1 MENKSFKI
9 FQYLF
14 LLLFLLSGL
23 VLSEE
28 ENTGRKHP
36 FTVVVLSGGGA
47 RGIAHIGVLKVI
59 EELHI
64 PVDMIVGTSMGAVVG
79 GLYAAGLSPSEIE
92 KKMLEVDWDDIF
104 SNNPKPMQQPYR
116 LRKET
121 SKYMQG
127 VEIGYAVDQI
137 QIPQGIIAGQKLRI
151 ALNNI
156 LLPVLSVDDFDRLP
170 IPFRAVATDLVTG
183 ERVDISSGSLT
194 KAIMASMSIPGIF
207 APVEIDD
214 RILVDGGVVANLSI
228 ETARAL
234 GAERIIAVDVSSPLL
249 SKDELKNIVDVTK
262 QVLAIYGRRNHL
274 YQLSLLK
281 KDDILLSLK
290 LEGLSNTD
298 FKKAKKIIKEGESAA
313 IKEKELLTSASVS
326 EEEYRQI
333 KSYVDARKKKEPV
346 IVDFIEIIPPK
357 NVSPLLVEK
366 RIKTAPGKKLDIETL
381 EKDITDIY
389 ATGLFERVD
398 YDIKKTEENYGMII
412 EPITKPWGPNY
423 LYVGLQFDSTRDF
436 NPLLWYRMTQMNQYG
451 GELNLSLRLG
461 IDHNIEAEFYQPMN
475 YEDRFFIS
483 PSFSYQQRY
492 IDLYKNE
499 DRYARYRT
507 RTVSTGLYGGI
518 NIGNVGQ
525 FRIGIEGEN
534 LTSEPSIGDISLP
547 DYKEN
552 IFLLNTSFVLDR
564 LDSQLFPESGSYFC
578 INYKAP
584 FPGLEETEFQ
594 MLSVKELLAWTESH
608 NTILAYIEAGTS
620 FDTDL
625 PIYRRFTLGGFQRMS
640 GFNHDQLSGNYEGLV
655 RLTYIRSFAK
665 ALLFNIT
672 GYFIGSSLEVGN
684 AWEDVD
690 DISLEDINLSGAI
703 FCGVKTPLGPLYIG
717 YGIRSIDKGIFYFY
731 LGPVF

>member
-1 MENKSFKI
+1 
-9 FQYLF
+9 
-14 LLLFLLSGL
+14 
-23 VLSEE
+23 
-28 ENTGRKHP
+28 
-36 FTVVVLSGGGA
+36 
-47 RGIAHIGVLKVI
+47 
-59 EELHI
+59 
-64 PVDMIVGTSMGAVVG
+64 
-79 GLYAAGLSPSEIE
+79 
-92 KKMLEVDWDDIF
+92 
-104 SNNPKPMQQPYR
+104 
-116 LRKET
+116 
-121 SKYMQG
+121 MQG

-137 QIPQGIIAGQKLRI
+137 QIPQGIIAGQKLKI

-234 GAERIIAVDVSSPLL
+234 GAEKIIAVDVSSPLL

-262 QVLAIYGRRNHL
+262 QVLAIYDRRNYL

-290 LEGLSNTD
+290 LERLSNTD
-298 FKKAKKIIKEGESAA
+298 FKKAREIIREGESAA

-357 NVSPLLVEK
+357 NV
-366 RIKTAPGKKLDIETL
+366 
-381 EKDITDIY
+381 
-389 ATGLFERVD
+389 
-398 YDIKKTEENYGMII
+398 
-412 EPITKPWGPNY
+412 
-423 LYVGLQFDSTRDF
+423 
-436 NPLLWYRMTQMNQYG
+436 
-451 GELNLSLRLG
+451 
-461 IDHNIEAEFYQPMN
+461 
-475 YEDRFFIS
+475 
-483 PSFSYQQRY
+483 
-492 IDLYKNE
+492 
-499 DRYARYRT
+499 
-507 RTVSTGLYGGI
+507 
-518 NIGNVGQ
+518 
-525 FRIGIEGEN
+525 
-534 LTSEPSIGDISLP
+534 
-547 DYKEN
+547 
-552 IFLLNTSFVLDR
+552 
-564 LDSQLFPESGSYFC
+564 
-578 INYKAP
+578 
-584 FPGLEETEFQ
+584 
-594 MLSVKELLAWTESH
+594 
-608 NTILAYIEAGTS
+608 
-620 FDTDL
+620 
-625 PIYRRFTLGGFQRMS
+625 
-640 GFNHDQLSGNYEGLV
+640 GLV

-684 AWEDVD
+684 VWEDAD

>member
-1 MENKSFKI
+1 LI
-9 FQYLF
+9 
-14 LLLFLLSGL
+14 
-23 VLSEE
+23 LSEE
-28 ENTGRKHP
+28 QTIGRKHP
-36 FTVVVLSGGGA
+36 FTVLVLSGGGA
-47 RGIAHIGVLKVI
+47 RGIAHIGVLKVL

-64 PVDMIVGTSMGAVVG
+64 PVDMVVGTSMGAVVG

-92 KKMLEVDWDDIF
+92 KRMLEVDWDDIF
-104 SNNPKPMQQPYR
+104 SDNPKPMQQPYR

-121 SKYMQG
+121 SRYMQG
-127 VEIGYAVDQI
+127 VEIGYAIDRI

-156 LLPVLSVDDFDRLP
+156 LLPVLSVDDFDHLP

-183 ERVDISSGSLT
+183 ERVDLSSGSLT

-207 APVEIDD
+207 APVEIDNK
-214 RILVDGGVVANLSI
+214 ILVDGGIVANLSI

-234 GAERIIAVDVSSPLL
+234 GAERIIAVDVSSQLL
-249 SKDELKNIVDVTK
+249 NKDELKNIVDVTK

-298 FKKAKKIIKEGESAA
+298 FKKAKEIIREGESAA
-313 IKEKELLTSASVS
+313 IKEKEVLSFFSVS

-333 KSYVDARKKKEPV
+333 KSYVDARKRRGPI
-346 IVDFIEIIPPK
+346 IVDFIKIIPPK
-357 NVSPLLVEK
+357 KVSPLIVEK

-381 EKDITDIY
+381 EKDIANIY

-398 YDIKKTEENYGMII
+398 YQITRMEKNYGLRI

-423 LYVGLQFDSTRDF
+423 LYIGLQFDSTRDF
-436 NPLLWYRMTQMNQYG
+436 NPLLWYRMTQMNQHA
-451 GELNLSLRLG
+451 GELNISLQLG
-461 IDHNIEAEFYQPMN
+461 IDHNIEAEFYQPID
-475 YEDRFFIS
+475 YGDHFFIS

-492 IDLYKNE
+492 IDLYKND

-507 RTVSTGLYGGI
+507 RTTSTGLYGGI

-534 LTSEPSIGDISLP
+534 LTSEPSIGDLSLP
-547 DYKEN
+547 DYKN
-552 IFLLNTSFVLDR
+552 DMFLLSGSFVFDR
-564 LDSQLFPESGSYFC
+564 LDNLLFPESGSYFC
-578 INYKAP
+578 INYKTP

-594 MLSVKELLAWTESH
+594 MLSVKELLAWTKSQ
-608 NTILAYIEAGTS
+608 NTILAYMEAGTS
-620 FDTDL
+620 FETDL
-625 PIYRRFTLGGFQRMS
+625 PIYRRFTLGGFQIMS
-640 GFNHDQLSGNYEGLV
+640 GFNNDQLSGNYEGFV

-665 ALLFNIT
+665 TLPFNIS
-672 GYFIGSSLEVGN
+672 GYFIGSSLETGN
-684 AWEDVD
+684 AWERTD
-690 DISLEDINLSGAI
+690 DISLEDINLSGSI
-703 FCGVKTPLGPLYIG
+703 FCGVKTPLGPMYIG
-717 YGIRSIDKGIFYFY
+717 YGIRSLEKGIFYFY